1 MATHPE
7 LAAEQAFVD
16 HAYECL
22 EESRRRARRL
32 LQMRSLG
39 PGGTHQARLE
49 NDVFEETARARLV
62 QLELGDVALVFGRI
76 DPAEGDESFH
86 IGRLAVADERQEPVV
101 VDWRAPVAE
110 AFYRA
115 TGRHPM
121 GLARRRHFVTHGR
134 ELLDIEE
141 ESFGPDGTGLVG
153 DDGSDLV
160 ARGALI
166 TSIERARTG
175 WMGDIVATIQVEQDE
190 IIRDELAG
198 VLVVQGGPG
207 TGKTVVALH
216 RAAYLLYTH
225 RFPLEDQGVLVVGP
239 NHLYI
244 RYIER
249 VLPSLGEAGVELAT
263 IVDLVPEPID
273 RSEGPGTLSTVT
285 HVDDVA
291 RIKGDLRMVKVL
303 AKAVRDRQRPLRQP
317 LEVGIDLQVLRCSV
331 EASQGIVR
339 AARSRARGHNAGR
352 RLVEQALWEELARS
366 ARREI
371 DPEEVRTRL
380 RTHEDVR
387 AALERMWPVLTP
399 GDLLHDLFGARG
411 LIRSASDRLLG
422 VEEQRAL
429 FSPRRASPAEVRWTR
444 ADAALLDEARWLLG
458 PPPGKARKR
467 VVNPDE
473 DGHVPHFD
481 PEEIRTYGHIVV
493 DEVQD
498 LSPMELRMLSR
509 RSLGGSMTV
518 VGDMAQATG
527 PWAPEAWRDVLALL
541 PSRKAPRIREL
552 SVCYRTPEPIM
563 DYAANV
569 LAVALPG
576 VRPPRSVRG
585 GAEPVV
591 VPVGRDELTSVV
603 ATTLRAELAHLDETG
618 GGNVAVIVTD
628 SMLAEIEAG
637 LEGEGIAYGDAS
649 RVGLD
654 ARVSVLPM
662 RLAKGLELDAVVV
675 VEPARIIAEEPQG
688 LRSLYVALTRPTR
701 RLTIVHAEPLPDVLA
716 ELDRS
721 GGVRGGQATGNS
733 PVALGANAVR

>member
-1 MATHPE
+1 M
-7 LAAEQAFVD
+7 
-16 HAYECL
+16 
-22 EESRRRARRL
+22 
-32 LQMRSLG
+32 
-39 PGGTHQARLE
+39 
-49 NDVFEETARARLV
+49 
-62 QLELGDVALVFGRI
+62 
-76 DPAEGDESFH
+76 
-86 IGRLAVADERQEPVV
+86 
-101 VDWRAPVAE
+101 
-110 AFYRA
+110 
-115 TGRHPM
+115 
-121 GLARRRHFVTHGR
+121 
-134 ELLDIEE
+134 
-141 ESFGPDGTGLVG
+141 
-153 DDGSDLV
+153 
-160 ARGALI
+160 
-166 TSIERARTG
+166 
-175 WMGDIVATIQVEQDE
+175 
-190 IIRDELAG
+190 
-198 VLVVQGGPG
+198 
-207 TGKTVVALH
+207 
-216 RAAYLLYTH
+216 
-225 RFPLEDQGVLVVGP
+225 
-239 NHLYI
+239 
-244 RYIER
+244 
-249 VLPSLGEAGVELAT
+249 
-263 IVDLVPEPID
+263 
-273 RSEGPGTLSTVT
+273 STVT

-317 LEVGIDLQVLRCSV
+317 LKVGIDLQVLRCSV
-331 EASQGIVR
+331 DASQGIVKS
-339 AARSRARGHNAGR
+339 ARSRARGHNAGR

-399 GDLLHDLFGARG
+399 GDLLHDLFGSRG

-429 FSPRRASPAEVRWTR
+429 FSPRRESPAEVRWTR

-458 PPPGKARKR
+458 PLPGKARKR

-591 VPVGRDELTSVV
+591 VPAGRDELTSVV

-701 RLTIVHAEPLPDVLA
+701 RLTIVHAEPLPDVLV
-716 ELDRS
+716 EGDRS
-721 GGVRGGQATGNS
+721 GGVRGQATGNS
-733 PVALGANAVR
+733 PVAQGANAVR

>member
-1 MATHPE
+1 MANQSE
-7 LAAEQAFVD
+7 LAAEQALVD

-22 EESRRRARRL
+22 EDSRRRARRL
-32 LQMRSLG
+32 LQMRSVG
-39 PGGTHQARLE
+39 PGGTHQSRLE
-49 NDVFEETARARLV
+49 SDVFEETARARLV
-62 QLELGDVALVFGRI
+62 QLELGDAALVFGRI
-76 DPAEGDESFH
+76 DPIEGDESFA
-86 IGRLAVADERQEPVV
+86 IGRLAVADENQEPVV

-141 ESFGPDGTGLVG
+141 ESFGPAGTGLVG
-153 DDGSDLV
+153 DEDLV
-160 ARGALI
+160 ARGPLI

-175 WMGDIVATIQVEQDE
+175 KMSDIVATIQVEQDE

-225 RFPLEDQGVLVVGP
+225 RFPLEDQGMLVVGP

-263 IVDLVPEPID
+263 VADLVPEPID
-273 RSEGPGTLSTVT
+273 RSDTAGDLSRDGRVE
-285 HVDDVA
+285 DVA
-291 RIKGDLRMVKVL
+291 RIKGDLRMVKLL

-317 LEVGIDLQVLRCSV
+317 LEVGVDLQVLRCSV
-331 EASQGIVR
+331 EASRGIVKS
-339 AARSRARGHNAGR
+339 ARSRARGHNAGR
-352 RLVEQALWEELARS
+352 KLVEHALWEQLARS
-366 ARREI
+366 ARYEI
-371 DPEEVRTRL
+371 TPGEVRSRL

-399 GDLLHDLFGARG
+399 GELLHDLFGSKG
-411 LIRSASDRLLG
+411 LIRSASESLLSTD
-422 VEEQRAL
+422 EQQAL
-429 FSPRRASPAEVRWTR
+429 YSPRRESHTELRWTR
-444 ADAALLDEARWLLG
+444 ADAAVLDEARWLLG
-458 PPPGKARKR
+458 PVPGRANKR
-467 VVNPDE
+467 NAGGE
-473 DGHVPHFD
+473 GDGQEVRFD

-541 PSRKAPRIREL
+541 PSRKPPRIREL

-563 DYAANV
+563 DYASGV
-569 LAVALPG
+569 LAAAVPG
-576 VRPPRSVRG
+576 MRPPRSVRG
-585 GAEPVV
+585 GDQPVV
-591 VPVGRDELTSVV
+591 VAASGGGLAGEV
-603 ATTLRAELAHLDETG
+603 ASTLRAELAHLDASG
-618 GGNVAVIVTD
+618 GGNIAVIVTD
-628 SMLAEIEAG
+628 SMIAGIESGLERAG
-637 LEGEGIAYGDAS
+637 LAFGDAS

-654 ARVSVLPM
+654 ARVSVLPV

-701 RLTIVHAEPLPDVLA
+701 RLAIVHAEALPEV
-716 ELDRS
+716 
-721 GGVRGGQATGNS
+721 ATPTEAGLLHS
-733 PVALGANAVR
+733 R